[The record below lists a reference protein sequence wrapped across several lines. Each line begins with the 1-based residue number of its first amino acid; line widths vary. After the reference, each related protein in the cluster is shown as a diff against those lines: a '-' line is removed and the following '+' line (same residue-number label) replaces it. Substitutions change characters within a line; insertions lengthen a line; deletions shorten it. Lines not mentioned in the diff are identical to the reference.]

1 MDTSSI
7 LLIGLV
13 AGSTS
18 TVFNLIL
25 NIILAKLS
33 ARRLE
38 RSIAELKKGY
48 EILQHLETSTRSS
61 ARTH

>member
-1 MDTSSI
+1 MSAFDI

-18 TVFNLIL
+18 TVFSLIV

-38 RSIAELKKGY
+38 RSINELKKGY
-48 EILQHLETSTRSS
+48 ELLKNLETSPRSS